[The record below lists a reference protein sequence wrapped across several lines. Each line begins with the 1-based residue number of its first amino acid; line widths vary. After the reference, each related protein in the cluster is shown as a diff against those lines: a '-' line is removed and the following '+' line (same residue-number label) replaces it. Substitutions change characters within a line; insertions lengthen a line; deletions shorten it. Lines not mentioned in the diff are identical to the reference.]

1 MTPLLWGSL
10 VPTRENRFG
19 DAMILG
25 PSLAVAFY
33 SSIILHI
40 VPDCILFLSGL
51 VEHTINSQLGCY
63 IHKRRE
69 SSDQEKK
76 KKSKNVRNEEK
87 KNLICLLQFISHVE
101 GVKMGKVY
109 LTR

>member
-76 KKSKNVRNEEK
+76 KNLRTLGTRK
-87 KNLICLLQFISHVE
+87 K
-101 GVKMGKVY
+101 K
-109 LTR
+109 T